1 MKFNNQWNLIF
12 FLFAYIYTYTHA
24 YQGRPHVISLVGG
37 GGGGGG
43 GGLCKSWTFYPGQYW
58 DLSEGSTKTKWLK
71 VGRLIM

>member
-37 GGGGGG
+37 GG
-43 GGLCKSWTFYPGQYW
+43 LCKSWTFYPGQYS
-58 DLSEGSTKTKWLK
+58 DLTEGATKNKIAENW
-71 VGRLIM
+71 

>member
-37 GGGGGG
+37 G
-43 GGLCKSWTFYPGQYW
+43 LCKSWTFYPGQYL
-58 DLSEGSTKTKWLK
+58 DLSEGATKKQNSQKL
-71 VGRLIM
+71 VG